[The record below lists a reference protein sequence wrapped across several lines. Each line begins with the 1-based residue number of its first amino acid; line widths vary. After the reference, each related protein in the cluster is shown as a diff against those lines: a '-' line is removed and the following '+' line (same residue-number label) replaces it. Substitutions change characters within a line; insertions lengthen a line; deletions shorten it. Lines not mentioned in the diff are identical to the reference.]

1 MIFEFVIAA
10 DEELKILEHVA
21 TKGYRIRPTN
31 VICLTG
37 YDRNPAGPSPS
48 KKTRWRKKQCLPNL
62 RCQLLVQDKRLHNH
76 CIFEY
81 IMIRPTSASKKIYSR
96 QTLGLPFH
104 CLNLALVVGGKKK
117 KQGRIHNKPLLTQV
131 FSLVNYDHVHLQGK
145 RTKCCI
151 SFPGITCCN
160 LNNRGVNFLSN
171 DCPYIYHPLE
181 LFLFGN
187 FL

>member
-1 MIFEFVIAA
+1 MHSAPSTTHQDDAFARHHFFTSDKFMIFEFVIAA
-10 DEELKILEHVA
+10 DEELKFLEHVVA
-21 TKGYRIRPTN
+21 KGYWIQLTN

-37 YDRNPAGPSPS
+37 YDRTQPGPSPS

-104 CLNLALVVGGKKK
+104 CLKLALVVGGKKEA
-117 KQGRIHNKPLLTQV
+117 GTH
-131 FSLVNYDHVHLQGK
+131 S
-145 RTKCCI
+145 
-151 SFPGITCCN
+151 
-160 LNNRGVNFLSN
+160 
-171 DCPYIYHPLE
+171 
-181 LFLFGN
+181 
-187 FL
+187 